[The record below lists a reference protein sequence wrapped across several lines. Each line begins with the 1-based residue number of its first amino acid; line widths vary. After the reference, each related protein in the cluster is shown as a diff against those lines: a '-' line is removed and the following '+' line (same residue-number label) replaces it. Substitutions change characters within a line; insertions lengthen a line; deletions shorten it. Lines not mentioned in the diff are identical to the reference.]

1 MAETSQQHAALLAT
15 GMQSMRSRI
24 LERKLV
30 FLQRVLGASSRCVS
44 GRVTESLSDDISSL
58 CLVKECRELEEVC
71 GVTVTEMVLKGEL
84 MCDRNLK
91 EEIRMVDHELLLKRC
106 AVKAPLIAEI
116 EERIGW
122 ARLWDATLNFGVQH
136 TRGLQMLSRIMSHHG
151 RGNRP
156 CPLCDTAPLESS
168 VMEHLLGAHC
178 VELGLDPGTKSE
190 MVLNWIVELQLVFL
204 AKFRNIYSYYVT

>member
-1 MAETSQQHAALLAT
+1 
-15 GMQSMRSRI
+15 MRSRI

-44 GRVTESLSDDISSL
+44 GRVTELLSDDISLL

-71 GVTVTEMVLKGEL
+71 GVTVTEKVLKGEL

-91 EEIRMVDHELLLKRC
+91 EEIRRLDQKLLLERC
-106 AVKAPLIAEI
+106 AVKVPCIAEI

-136 TRGLQMLSRIMSHHG
+136 TRGLQMLSRVMSHHG
-151 RGNRP
+151 SGNRS
-156 CPLCDTAPLESS
+156 CSLCDTAPLESS

-178 VELGLDPGTKSE
+178 MELGLDPGTNSE
-190 MVLNWIVELQLVFL
+190 MVLNRIVELQLTLL
-204 AKFRNIYSYYVT
+204 AIFRNIYWLEQRRWPINWR

>member
-1 MAETSQQHAALLAT
+1 MVH
-15 GMQSMRSRI
+15 
-24 LERKLV
+24 V
-30 FLQRVLGASSRCVS
+30 PDSSRPTHWLVS
-44 GRVTESLSDDISSL
+44 LVVWDRDYPLAVL
-58 CLVKECRELEEVC
+58 CQFSVN
-71 GVTVTEMVLKGEL
+71 L

-91 EEIRMVDHELLLKRC
+91 EEIRMVDHKLLLERC

-122 ARLWDATLNFGVQH
+122 ARFWDATLNLGVQH
-136 TRGLQMLSRIMSHHG
+136 TRGLQMLSRVMSHHG

-178 VELGLDPGTKSE
+178 VT
-190 MVLNWIVELQLVFL
+190 V
-204 AKFRNIYSYYVT
+204 